1 MVDNKD
7 VFVNVST
14 GFGKL
19 IVYEIAYFLIN
30 ALENSYPSKQ
40 CTSLKRKLSYAPL
53 KCEIRSR

>member
-19 IVYEIAYFLIN
+19 IVYEIAYFFN
-30 ALENSYPSKQ
+30 Q
-40 CTSLKRKLSYAPL
+40 CP
-53 KCEIRSR
+53 